1 MGDGMG
7 DAWDMDGVRAG
18 WGLVRSAGRGEVG
31 RAGRSASLSSPT
43 GPEKVARGRHRCDAW
58 VMKWDEIIMGAAA
71 IIWGPLLLLMR
82 GELLGFA
89 REGGRGLRD
98 RRVINALVISAAVLL
113 PAGGV
118 ALILWRGI

>member
-1 MGDGMG
+1 
-7 DAWDMDGVRAG
+7 
-18 WGLVRSAGRGEVG
+18 
-31 RAGRSASLSSPT
+31 
-43 GPEKVARGRHRCDAW
+43 
-58 VMKWDEIIMGAAA
+58 MKWDEIIMGAAA
-71 IIWGPLLLLMR
+71 IIWGPVLLLMR

-98 RRVINALVISAAVLL
+98 RRVINVLVISAAVLL

>member
-1 MGDGMG
+1 
-7 DAWDMDGVRAG
+7 
-18 WGLVRSAGRGEVG
+18 
-31 RAGRSASLSSPT
+31 
-43 GPEKVARGRHRCDAW
+43 
-58 VMKWDEIIMGAAA
+58 MKWDEIIMGAAA